1 MRTRTQR
8 SLLLAFVSSIACC
21 GVVGIYCLLIGRM
34 GSLEGR
40 ILATASVVGGA
51 SMLALAGAVPWERR
65 RWHPIGPLGV
75 LSTAVAMVLLLIAVW
90 LEPSYGTSFYEAMGV
105 SCVIGI
111 ALPCIG
117 LLSLARL
124 KRQYGWVRRMTI
136 VAIVLLATSISYVI
150 VDPFS
155 WRSEEFWMRLIG
167 IFSILSACGTI
178 AVPIMHRVSIIRVR
192 EEVKTVEL
200 LLTMTCPRCE
210 KSQQLP
216 AGRSRCTQCGLK
228 FRIDIEEE
236 QCRTCGY
243 PLYRLT
249 SAVCPECGTPIAEE
263 EEA

>member
-8 SLLLAFVSSIACC
+8 SLLLAFVISIACC

-34 GSLEGR
+34 GSMEGR
-40 ILATASVVGGA
+40 ILATTTAVSGA
-51 SMLALAGAVPWERR
+51 SILGFAGAIPWEHR
-65 RWHPIGPLGV
+65 RWHPLGPLAV
-75 LSTAVAMVLLLIAVW
+75 LSTAVAMVLVLVAVW
-90 LEPSYGTSFYEAMGV
+90 LRPSSRSSYYEVMGV
-105 SCVIGI
+105 SCVIGV
-111 ALPCIG
+111 ALPHIA

-136 VAIVLLATSISYVI
+136 VAIILLATSIIYVI
-150 VDPFS
+150 VADPS
-155 WRSEEFWMRLIG
+155 WQAQRFWIRLMG

-178 AVPIMHRVSIIRVR
+178 AVPIMHRVSAIRVR

-200 LLTMTCPRCE
+200 LLTLTCPRCE
-210 KSQQLP
+210 KPQQLP

-236 QCRTCGY
+236 QCRKCGY

-249 SAVCPECGTPIAEE
+249 SAVCTECGTPIAEG

>member
-8 SLLLAFVSSIACC
+8 SLLLAFVISIACC

-34 GSLEGR
+34 GSLER
-40 ILATASVVGGA
+40 QILATASVVGGA
-51 SMLALAGAVPWERR
+51 SILALTGAIPWERS

-75 LSTAVAMVLLLIAVW
+75 LSTALAMVLLLIAVW
-90 LEPSYGTSFYEAMGV
+90 LQPSSRTSFYEAMGV
-105 SCVIGI
+105 SCVIGV
-111 ALPCIG
+111 ALPYIG

-124 KRQYGWVRRMTI
+124 RRQYGWVRRMTI
-136 VAIVLLATSISYVI
+136 VAIILLATSISYVI
-150 VDPFS
+150 VVDPS
-155 WRSEEFWMRLIG
+155 WQAQRFWMRLIG

-178 AVPIMHRVSIIRVR
+178 AVPIMHRVSVIRVR

-210 KSQQLP
+210 KPQQLP

-236 QCRTCGY
+236 QCKTCGY
-243 PLYRLT
+243 PLYLLT
-249 SAVCPECGTPIAEE
+249 SAVCPECGTPIAED